1 MCVCSRIRFGVQSA
15 YHVWYRIFRELAVP
29 LFFLRFSVFSVIARL
44 HFWIFHGCLTS
55 VSSVFIVFL
64 IIISCLPLIPKK
76 KTKLKRRNRE
86 ERERFLSD
94 CLPYRRTGQGRTG
107 KRREE
112 PIRTGKTSAAHS
124 NALDIDVYSRNRPRI
139 CKP

>member
-1 MCVCSRIRFGVQSA
+1 MFSHSLWCSICVPRLVSDFSRTGGASLFLAIFCFQCHRKTSFLDFSWMFDISFERFHS
-15 YHVWYRIFRELAVP
+15 
-29 LFFLRFSVFSVIARL
+29 FLDNYI
-44 HFWIFHGCLTS
+44 
-55 VSSVFIVFL
+55 
-64 IIISCLPLIPKK
+64 LPAAHSKK
-76 KTKLKRRNRE
+76 KTELKRRNRE